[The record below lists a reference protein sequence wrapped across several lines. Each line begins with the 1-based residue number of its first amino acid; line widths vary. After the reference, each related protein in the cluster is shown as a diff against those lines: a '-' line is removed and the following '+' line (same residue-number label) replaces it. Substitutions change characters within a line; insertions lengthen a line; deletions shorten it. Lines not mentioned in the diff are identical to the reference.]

1 MATKKKEI
9 TALEIISKYMD
20 LSLSEGNKPISI
32 YKFAKDL
39 QMEESEFYK
48 FFNSFEQIEHKIFS
62 SFIENSISLLER
74 NEEFETY
81 APKDKLLSLY
91 FTIFENFT
99 ANRSYVLMD
108 LNGQGSKLKSL
119 KKLSGLKQ
127 KFIEFVNQIGIEKID
142 LKQEKLQKIQ
152 NKGFEEG
159 FWVQFL
165 LILKFWM
172 NDTSPSFEKTD
183 VFIEKSVHASFDMI
197 NTQPIKSFID
207 LGKFILKEKMDFKL

>member
-1 MATKKKEI
+1 M
-9 TALEIISKYMD
+9 
-20 LSLSEGNKPISI
+20 
-32 YKFAKDL
+32 
-39 QMEESEFYK
+39 
-48 FFNSFEQIEHKIFS
+48 
-62 SFIENSISLLER
+62 
-74 NEEFETY
+74 
-81 APKDKLLSLY
+81 
-91 FTIFENFT
+91 
-99 ANRSYVLMD
+99 
-108 LNGQGSKLKSL
+108 
-119 KKLSGLKQ
+119 KQ
-127 KFIEFVNQIGIEKID
+127 EFIEFVNHIGIEKLD